1 MGLRQTMN
9 ENPVVTSAVVGVITL
24 AALAFLFKQACGSRG
39 TGTGGEPKAFY
50 TFDEGK
56 TWFVDDAKHLPP
68 YQKDG
73 KTALR
78 ARVFKCGGKEMV
90 LLLEQY
96 PPDIKAR
103 IDAGETG
110 MIVAQGLEVRKVTDK
125 KWASMQKNLMDYSK
139 ITTAKCPDGSVPEPV
154 LPPSE

>member
-24 AALAFLFKQACGSRG
+24 AALAFLVKTACGSRG
-39 TGTGGEPKAFY
+39 TGTGGAEKEFF

-56 TWFVDDAKHLPP
+56 TYFVDDAKNLPP
-68 YQKDG
+68 FQKDG

-96 PPDIKAR
+96 PPDVKAR
-103 IDAGETG
+103 MEAGETG
-110 MIVAQGLEVRKVTDK
+110 MVIAQGLEVRKVSDK
-125 KWASMQKNLMDYSK
+125 KWASMVKNVMDYSK
-139 ITTAKCPDGSVPEPV
+139 VTVAKCPDGSVPEPV
-154 LPPSE
+154 LPPTN